1 LLSLSVS
8 VSVSLILPL
17 QIEIIVPI
25 SLSPLQKH
33 VYKGVLEKNAELL
46 EAILESRKKRL
57 KAATRA

>member
-1 LLSLSVS
+1 LSVS

>member
-1 LLSLSVS
+1 
-8 VSVSLILPL
+8 
-17 QIEIIVPI
+17 
-25 SLSPLQKH
+25 